1 MIPPQ
6 MTGVSIPAEI
16 LRNSPNGMDPGL
28 WSPNAWGQQVTLSAS
43 EANRQVITVADKAL
57 YRRWHLNLRAER
69 VSTRAPVLVRSFPLV
84 WTITVSTESGIIV
97 REITTLD
104 GTAQGCY
111 ATGRSL
117 TISVT
122 NLGTEAMYGF
132 FALDE
137 GDTSSGV
144 TDWPTGEILTNIGVT
159 PQQLAIPPFAHT
171 CTIQTDGAAAIVVTG
186 VDPSGT
192 TVYQEQFGANSVSF
206 RINPLLTYFVSGP
219 GPNWN
224 GAALYDC
231 RG

>member
-6 MTGVSIPAEI
+6 MQGVSIPTEI

-28 WSPNAWGQQVTLSAS
+28 WSPTAWGRQIELEAS
-43 EANRQVITVADKAL
+43 EANKQVITVNDKAL

-69 VSTRAPVLVRSFPLV
+69 VSQRAPIVPRSFPLV

-122 NLGTEAMYGF
+122 NLGVERMYGF

-144 TDWPTGEILTNIGVT
+144 TDWPTGELLNDISAT
-159 PQQLAIPPFAHT
+159 PTQLAIPPFAHT
-171 CTIQTDGAAAIVVTG
+171 CTIQTDGASAIIVTG
-186 VDPSGT
+186 VNPSGV
-192 TVYQEQFGANSVSF
+192 TVYQEQFGANSASF
-206 RINPLLTYFVSGP
+206 RINPLLTYFVASP
-219 GPNWN
+219 GPNWF